1 MHRISGRSQLLLV
14 EKSAGMFS
22 TVLCNGYGVEKQL
35 PAATPAKD
43 LIAATE
49 VDYQEYRKG
58 IKHLREEHPLF
69 EDRIDI
75 SVADFED
82 FVAEALLLPSMLQKI
97 DPVSF
102 FVLGELLHQSLQTE
116 DDDPEKNRKNIE
128 KHGISFKNAARV
140 FFDYD
145 RIELYD
151 EAHSGDEDRYDTI
164 GSIFAGNLTVI
175 GNLQDTQR
183 INDILFVVYTER
195 AIIDEGGRSREV
207 TRLISARLA
216 TSFER
221 GVYYGKRS

>member
-1 MHRISGRSQLLLV
+1 MH
-14 EKSAGMFS
+14 EN
-22 TVLCNGYGVEKQL
+22 NGK
-35 PAATPAKD
+35 
-43 LIAATE
+43 IADNFIGIYPVSKTLRFE
-49 VDYQEYRKG
+49 LKPVGKTQEY
-58 IKHLREEHPLF
+58 
-69 EDRIDI
+69 
-75 SVADFED
+75 
-82 FVAEALLLPSMLQKI
+82 
-97 DPVSF
+97 
-102 FVLGELLHQSLQTE
+102 
-116 DDDPEKNRKNIE
+116 IE
-128 KHGISFKNAARV
+128 KHGISFKSAARV

-164 GSIFAGNLTVI
+164 GSISAGNLTVI